1 MKTGYRVIM
10 KKFLASILAVLY
22 LSTSLGATIHFHYC
36 MGKLVSWGLVNHESR
51 NCDYCGMPKYNSFQH
66 QTVSKDN
73 CCKDEQHQLKADR
86 DQKIAQSE
94 LQVFN
99 TLPDITGFQISSL
112 HSPDF
117 CPVTLDY
124 PRTNAPP
131 DRGSQSVFL
140 LNCNFRI

>member
-1 MKTGYRVIM
+1 M

-36 MGKLVSWGLVNHESR
+36 MGKLVAWGLVNHESR
-51 NCDYCGMPKYNSFQH
+51 NCDYCGMPKYSSYPH
-66 QTVSKDN
+66 QTVSKNN

-86 DQKIAQSE
+86 DQKITQAEIQ
-94 LQVFN
+94 LFN
-99 TLPDITGFQISSL
+99 MLPDVAVFQIPSFN
-112 HSPDF
+112 SPGY
-117 CPVTLDY
+117 CPVTLAY

-131 DRGSQSVFL
+131 DTGSQPAFL